1 MLESKILQIE
11 KIREKPKGLFLNLLK
26 KVGKA
31 VSDYRMIED
40 NDRICIAVS
49 GGKDSLSLLKILE
62 ERKRFVPIKYDLL
75 AVHIDMDYSCID
87 PETLEEYFKEN
98 NYNYHIEKIEIPRE
112 EPQENISCFWCSWN
126 RRKAIFETAER
137 FRCNKVALGHHF
149 DDIIETILLNLFFQG
164 EISAMS
170 PKQELFG
177 GKIIIIRPLC
187 YIEERLLEKFAEESK
202 FPLSTG
208 LCPNVANSK
217 RTFIKNII
225 RDLARIDSKV
235 KKNIFRS
242 IKRIRE
248 DYLL

>member
-1 MLESKILQIE
+1 MLESKILQVE
-11 KIREKPKGLFLNLLK
+11 KKPKGLFLNLLK

-31 VSDYRMIED
+31 ISDYKMIED

-49 GGKDSLSLLKILE
+49 GGKDSLSLLRILE
-62 ERKRFVPIKYDLL
+62 ERKRFVPIRYDLL
-75 AVHIDMDYSCID
+75 AVHIDTDYSCID
-87 PETLEEYFKEN
+87 PETLKEYFRKN
-98 NYNYHIEKIEIPRE
+98 NYNYYIGKIEIPRE
-112 EPQENISCFWCSWN
+112 ESQENISCFWCSWN

-170 PKQELFG
+170 PKQELFE
-177 GKIIIIRPLC
+177 GKITIIRPLC

-202 FPLSTG
+202 FPLSAG
-208 LCPNVANSK
+208 VCPNVANSK

-225 RDLARIDSKV
+225 RDLAKIDSKV

-242 IKRIRE
+242 IKRIKE